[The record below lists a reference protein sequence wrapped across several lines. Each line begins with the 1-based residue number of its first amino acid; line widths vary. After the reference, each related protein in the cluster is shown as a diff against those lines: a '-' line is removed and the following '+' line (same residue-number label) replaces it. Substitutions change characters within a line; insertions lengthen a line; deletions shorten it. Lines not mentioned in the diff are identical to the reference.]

1 MVKHR
6 RSHPQTV
13 KKARTTRYRVQN
25 WPKYDR
31 ALARRGSVTIW
42 FDPRLTQ
49 RWRHAQ
55 QPPGKR
61 GAPFHYRP
69 ALMVCMLTLKAVYHL
84 SNRETEGLMRS
95 LLRLM
100 GPARR
105 VPDHTTLS
113 RRGRQLKVPLAS
125 LPARGPVHL
134 LLDSSGLQI
143 QGVSPWREW
152 QQARWR
158 KAQAGRQDFRKI
170 HLAVNADAQEFVAVE
185 LTDKFEHDKNL
196 VEALL
201 QPVADPIGQVTAD
214 GNYDFDTCREAI
226 RARGARDLIPP
237 RANAVIDP
245 RHPRPERDAAL
256 RQIARLG
263 SRKAWKKRVGYHRR
277 SLIETAFS
285 RLKRRLGQRLSSRE
299 KSRQI
304 TEANIWCRVMN
315 ALTQLGLPDTVPIGT
330 A

>member
-1 MVKHR
+1 
-6 RSHPQTV
+6 
-13 KKARTTRYRVQN
+13 
-25 WPKYDR
+25 
-31 ALARRGSVTIW
+31 
-42 FDPRLTQ
+42 
-49 RWRHAQ
+49 
-55 QPPGKR
+55 
-61 GAPFHYRP
+61 
-69 ALMVCMLTLKAVYHL
+69 
-84 SNRETEGLMRS
+84 
-95 LLRLM
+95 
-100 GPARR
+100 
-105 VPDHTTLS
+105 
-113 RRGRQLKVPLAS
+113 
-125 LPARGPVHL
+125 
-134 LLDSSGLQI
+134 
-143 QGVSPWREW
+143 
-152 QQARWR
+152 
-158 KAQAGRQDFRKI
+158 
-170 HLAVNADAQEFVAVE
+170 
-185 LTDKFEHDKNL
+185 
-196 VEALL
+196 
-201 QPVADPIGQVTAD
+201 VADPIGQVTAD

>member
-1 MVKHR
+1 
-6 RSHPQTV
+6 
-13 KKARTTRYRVQN
+13 
-25 WPKYDR
+25 
-31 ALARRGSVTIW
+31 VTIW

-55 QPPGKR
+55 QPLGKR

-214 GNYDFDTCREAI
+214 GNYDFDTSREAI